1 VSPVPAGGSPVSCD
15 KVSAAHFA
23 TQGGTVPLDPQA
35 QAVLDFMADTG
46 FTFEGL
52 TAQELRERA
61 NMAIPSPIELHE
73 ITDSTIPGPAGD
85 IPVRIYRPSAE
96 TGLPVVVFY
105 HGGGWVIGD
114 LESHDHAARAIA
126 SKAECVVVAVDYR
139 LAPEAPF
146 PAAVD
151 DAWAAL
157 EHVASHPDAYGIDPN
172 RIAVA
177 GDSAGGNLSAV
188 VAVMAKDSEH
198 VELVQQVLI
207 YPVVD
212 GECDRSSMAD
222 NAEGYML
229 TRSAMDW
236 FHEQYASDPADK
248 ADPRYSPVRA
258 DLSGV
263 APALVITAEY
273 DPLRDQGN
281 EYAVLLDEAG
291 VDVVHT
297 QYDGVIHGFFG
308 MDAGIDK
315 AAQAQD
321 QVAEVLKRA
330 FAGD

>member
-1 VSPVPAGGSPVSCD
+1 VTVHRTPI
-15 KVSAAHFA
+15 
-23 TQGGTVPLDPQA
+23 TLLGGTVPLDPQA

-52 TAQELRERA
+52 TADELRARA
-61 NMAIPSPIELHE
+61 NMAVPSPIELQSV
-73 ITDSTIPGPAGD
+73 TDATVPGPAGD
-85 IPVRIYRPSAE
+85 IPVRIYRPSGE

-126 SKAECVVVAVDYR
+126 SKAGCVVVAVDYR
-139 LAPEAPF
+139 LAPEAKF
-146 PAAVD
+146 PAAVE

-157 EHVASHPDAYGIDPN
+157 EHVATNPDVYGIDPT

-188 VAVMAKDSEH
+188 VAVLAKDSEH
-198 VELVQQVLI
+198 VELVQQVLL

-212 GECDRSSMAD
+212 GECDRPSLTE

-229 TRSAMDW
+229 TRAAMDW
-236 FHEQYASDPADK
+236 FHEQYANDPADK
-248 ADPRYSPVRA
+248 ADPRYSPINA
-258 DLSGV
+258 DLAGV

-281 EYAVLLDEAG
+281 EYAVLLGEAG

-297 QYDGVIHGFFG
+297 QYEGMIHGFFG
-308 MDAGIDK
+308 MDAGMDK

-321 QVAEVLKRA
+321 QVAEVLRQA
-330 FAGD
+330 FAR